1 MVNLRE
7 CTIFVKNIDMKKIIL
22 LSIAAI
28 AMAFSSADTGDFGCN
43 GFMPV
48 QKGITIEYKD
58 YNAKDKLTGS
68 QITTVKDLRESGGI
82 LTVTLHAIIKD
93 DKDKVVSEDD
103 FIFTCQNGEIKI
115 DMQAM
120 MNNQMANGMEDME
133 VTISQTN
140 LIYPGTLSAGQTL
153 PDAQMTMT
161 VSSSGMQ
168 VMKMVTDIVNRKVEK
183 EETITTEAGA
193 FPCYKLTQTIKSDM
207 GMMKMEMTS
216 AEWMSAGV
224 GVVRSEQYNKKGE
237 LESYRLLTKITR

>member
-1 MVNLRE
+1 MAVPL
-7 CTIFVKNIDMKKIIL
+7 V
-22 LSIAAI
+22 
-28 AMAFSSADTGDFGCN
+28 MAFSAADSSNSLCE

-68 QITTVKDLRESGGI
+68 QITTVKDLSEADGI

-93 DKDKVVSEDD
+93 EKDKLVSEDD

-140 LIYPGTLSAGQTL
+140 LIYPATLSEGQSL
-153 PDAQMTMT
+153 PDGQMTMT

-168 VMKMVTDIVNRKVEK
+168 IMQMIIDVVNRKVEK
-183 EETITTEAGA
+183 QETITTEAGS
-193 FPCYKLTQTIKSDM
+193 FPCYKLTQTTKSDM
-207 GMMKMEMTS
+207 GMMKMETTS
-216 AEWMSAGV
+216 ADWMSMGV
-224 GVVRSEQYNKKGE
+224 GVVRSEQYNKNGE